1 MLAKILIIVVLLL
14 IVGLIVSGVAL
25 IAGWWQP
32 QKDAS
37 GNVVSLT
44 GKEKVGVGVIVASM
58 IVGFLT
64 LLLSSEHPWVKKI
77 KGVAVR

>member
-1 MLAKILIIVVLLL
+1 MLATILIVVVLVL
-14 IVGLIVSGVAL
+14 IIALIAAGVLL

-37 GNVVSLT
+37 GNVIPLT
-44 GKEKVGVGVIVASM
+44 GKEKVGVGVVVVSLV
-58 IVGFLT
+58 VGFLT
-64 LLLSSEHPWVKKI
+64 LLFSSEHPWVKKI

>member
-1 MLAKILIIVVLLL
+1 MLAKILILVVLIL
-14 IVGLIVSGVAL
+14 IVALIGSGVAL

-37 GNVVSLT
+37 GNVVPLS
-44 GKEKVGVGVIVASM
+44 GKEKVGVGVVVVSVV
-58 IVGFLT
+58 VGFLT

-77 KGVAVR
+77 KGVAK

>member
-1 MLAKILIIVVLLL
+1 MLAKILIVVVLLL

-25 IAGWWQP
+25 IVGWWQP

-37 GNVVSLT
+37 GNVVPLT
-44 GKEKVGVGVIVASM
+44 GREKIGVGVVVVSM
-58 IVGFLT
+58 VVGFLT
-64 LLLSSEHPWVKKI
+64 LLFSSEHPWVKKI